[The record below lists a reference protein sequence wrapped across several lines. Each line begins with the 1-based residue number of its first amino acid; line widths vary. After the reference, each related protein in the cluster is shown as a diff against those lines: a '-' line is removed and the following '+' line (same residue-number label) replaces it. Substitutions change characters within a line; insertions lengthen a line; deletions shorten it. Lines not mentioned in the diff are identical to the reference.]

1 MEVRQMASIRIVN
14 KAATSKPRRIYM
26 TANEVV
32 EVGAQA
38 PVRTRDLEA
47 RLHLSKS
54 EMKYIEPI
62 SQVVRLWG
70 RTDMPSRDQKNKIL
84 QNLRLVLGNERVG
97 KILDRIER
105 LEKQK

>member
-1 MEVRQMASIRIVN
+1 MSSIRIVQR
-14 KAATSKPRRIYM
+14 AATSKPRRIYM

-47 RLHLSKS
+47 RLHLSKT

-70 RTDMPSRDQKNKIL
+70 RSDMPSRDHKNKIL
-84 QNLRLVLGNERVG
+84 RDLRLALGDERVD

-105 LEKQK
+105 LERQK